1 MNPKTDCKP
10 IKFRKYHDRLDTHWT
25 SKSRV
30 ITPDWSI
37 DLNRI
42 VNGKGSFTTIA
53 GQHISL
59 PSAIACPRTDHESRE
74 EGVDPAH
81 DQSLRDHHHHVSLE
95 HAHHSLHCGWIR
107 HRVRRRLAA
116 VVGVLEELSAAEAGD
131 QVVFTGLKGLMVQ
144 DGACMVAEVN
154 TTEKRM
160 AFARLGQ
167 GRGGLGGRVHQDC
180 RIVAEDTGQD
190 LVGR

>member
-10 IKFRKYHDRLDTHWT
+10 IKFRKYHERLDTHWT
-25 SKSRV
+25 SRSRV

-37 DLNRI
+37 DLKRI
-42 VNGKGSFTTIA
+42 VNGKGSFTIIA

-59 PSAIACPRTDHESRE
+59 PSAIVSHTDHKSRE
-74 EGVDPAH
+74 ERVDPAH
-81 DQSLRDHHHHVSLE
+81 YQSLRDHHHHVPLE
-95 HAHHSLHCGWIR
+95 HAHHSLHGSWIR
-107 HRVRRRLAA
+107 HRVRGRLAA

-131 QVVFTGLKGLMVQ
+131 QVVFTSLKGLTVQ

-154 TTEKRM
+154 TAEERM

-167 GRGGLGGRVHQDC
+167 GRSGLGGGVHQDC

-190 LVGR
+190 LVER